1 MFKQIKFRN
10 LIIATAATFLIGF
23 GLAACTPESPVG
35 EPPPVSPETETASPT
50 ATDLPVASPTPEAAP
65 TVLLVLGAGADPYDS
80 SQTQRLL
87 EALTAD
93 AALDLVVLNALTPEL
108 ITPEVEVVIGVGTN
122 LEINYLA
129 LSAPNVSFAV
139 IGDPS
144 ATVADNVSVVG
155 DPLDEI
161 RQKAFL
167 AGYISAVISTDNK
180 VVAFV
185 NAESE
190 TRELVTESYEL
201 GARFYCGI
209 CQPVYPP
216 YNPFPQWEALSPES
230 INDGFRPIVNN
241 YFNNSVEIVFV
252 QGEAASPALLAY
264 FEELGM
270 KVIGDQSPD
279 VLRSNWVATVMTDP
293 SPALERLWPDL
304 LSGAVG
310 AQIPSE
316 LVLVDTDMGLISE
329 GRYRMI
335 EGLIAELQTGMVS
348 VEGFSQ

>member
-10 LIIATAATFLIGF
+10 LIIATAATFLILF
-23 GLAACTPESPVG
+23 GLAACTPKSPVV
-35 EPPPVSPETETASPT
+35 EPPPVSPETETAAPT
-50 ATDLPVASPTPEAAP
+50 ATDMPAASPTPEAEP
-65 TVLLVLGAGADPYDS
+65 KVLLVLGTDADPYDRV
-80 SQTQRLL
+80 QTQTLL
-87 EALTAD
+87 ESLTAE
-93 AALDLVVLNALTPEL
+93 AALDLVVLEMLTPEM
-108 ITPEVEVVIGVGTN
+108 ITPEVEAVIGVGTN
-122 LEINYLA
+122 LDINGLA
-129 LSAPNVSFAV
+129 LGAPNISFAV
-139 IGDPS
+139 LGDPS
-144 ATVADNVSVVG
+144 ATVADNVSVIG
-155 DPLDEI
+155 DPLDEL

-180 VVAFV
+180 IVAFV

-190 TRELVTESYEL
+190 TRELVSESYEL

-209 CQPVYPP
+209 CHPVYPP

-241 YFNNSVEIVFV
+241 YFNIGVEIVFV

-279 VLRSNWVATVMTDP
+279 VPRSNWVATITTDP

-304 LSGAVG
+304 IYGAVG
-310 AQIPSE
+310 VQIPST

-329 GRYRMI
+329 GRYRLI
-335 EGLIAELQTGMVS
+335 EGMIAELQTGMVS
-348 VEGFSQ
+348 VESFSQ